1 MIHRYLDEVIAVLA
15 GQASDLHQALDRA
28 QDGPAHRAPRVRA
41 GGNRLQAPAVQGL
54 EAYAETLDR
63 ERRPGMRGTIGSRRP
78 RRLAGPVPAAIG
90 TMAVLA
96 GCGSSVAAGAGQP
109 AGNAGASS
117 GVPLCA
123 SAGRLDQV
131 MLRLTASPAGEILP
145 RAATIT
151 DAPRV
156 RALAAALCRLP
167 PAPGGLHCPAARPG
181 ALLLEFSAQGH
192 GYAPVRIRDSGCATV
207 SGLGTARQWTW
218 SSRPG
223 RLLSGAVSGKGRL
236 VPGTHPSSVPTE

>member
-1 MIHRYLDEVIAVLA
+1 
-15 GQASDLHQALDRA
+15 
-28 QDGPAHRAPRVRA
+28 
-41 GGNRLQAPAVQGL
+41 
-54 EAYAETLDR
+54 
-63 ERRPGMRGTIGSRRP
+63 
-78 RRLAGPVPAAIG
+78 
-90 TMAVLA
+90 MAVLA

-109 AGNAGASS
+109 AGNAGGTLPAAAAASS

-167 PAPGGLHCPAARPG
+167 PAPGGLHCPAALPG

-192 GYAPVRIRDSGCATV
+192 AYAPVRIRDSGCATV

>member
-1 MIHRYLDEVIAVLA
+1 
-15 GQASDLHQALDRA
+15 
-28 QDGPAHRAPRVRA
+28 
-41 GGNRLQAPAVQGL
+41 
-54 EAYAETLDR
+54 
-63 ERRPGMRGTIGSRRP
+63 MRGTISPRWLRRP
-78 RRLAGPVPAAIG
+78 ARPVLAAAG
-90 TMAVLA
+90 TVVVLA
-96 GCGSSVAAGAGQP
+96 GCGSAVAGGGAQP
-109 AGNAGASS
+109 AADAGGTRPAAAS

-131 MLRLTASPAGEILP
+131 TFRLTTGPAREILP

-151 DAPRV
+151 DAPLV

-167 PAPGGLHCPAARPG
+167 QAPGGLRHCPAALPG

-192 GYAPVRIRDSGCATV
+192 PYAPVRIRDSGCATV

-223 RLLSGAVSGKGRL
+223 RLLSGAVGGKGRL
-236 VPGTHPSSVPTE
+236 IPGTHPSSVPVA